1 MHWVSGELSQER
13 QLTYE
18 HFSKQSHRI
27 AMLLRDRLGIK
38 AGERLLIIMPRVSEW
53 WEIATACVRCGIV
66 VCPATTLLVDKDIEY
81 RANRSGATVFIGDET
96 SVQKLLKVK
105 KQCPKIR
112 TILQI
117 GDAPPPDGVTSFAS
131 ALKSVPQDAKYAGQ
145 KPHIKDTVMIYFT
158 SGTTGQPKMVQHN
171 HISYPLAHTITGK
184 HFYRLQPGQLNWVSM
199 QLI

>member
-1 MHWVSGELSQER
+1 MHWVSGDLSQER
-13 QLTYE
+13 KLTYG
-18 HFSKQSHRI
+18 HFSQQSNRI
-27 AMLLRDRLGIK
+27 AVLLRDKLGIT
-38 AGERLLIIMPRVSEW
+38 AGERLLIIMPRLPEW
-53 WEIATACVRCGIV
+53 WEITTACIRSGIV

-117 GDAPPPDGVTSFAS
+117 GSAQPPEGVTSFPGALQSVS
-131 ALKSVPQDAKYAGQ
+131 ADAKYAGE
-145 KPHIKDTVMIYFT
+145 KPHIKDMMMIYFT

-184 HFYRLQPGQLNWVSM
+184 HSIV
-199 QLI
+199 